1 MKPLE
6 NEILK
11 FIEPVFRFCLKRVS
25 NRHDAEDLAS
35 EIILHVL
42 DGAGKYEI
50 QSFDAWVWRI
60 AHNRYARYC
69 EAKHVRAEFYSEDAL
84 FDLADDYDFVDRL
97 TVTDEYETVFRYLH
111 TLSSQY
117 KNLLV
122 DYYIGELPI
131 RDLSKK
137 YSLPE
142 TTIKW
147 RLNISRRKIKKRIG
161 DHKMDK
167 IYKHINWQTTTCN
180 GALNTGAYL
189 SGQVARAI
197 CETAYEKPLTIEEIS
212 LKTGLPTMYIEDALP
227 HLLYGDAIEQIGSKY
242 AANFI
247 ILRLK
252 DKEQMEKQF
261 APLISDIADYFEKQF
276 TERSRKVT
284 AMHFYG
290 HHFGMAR
297 LGYIALPL
305 VLRAAIRNIMDELPG
320 LAQGPYPP
328 RKDGGYGWFLIEEA
342 KDENDQGGE
351 YNSGCN
357 STDEESS
364 IIYYY
369 HIFKYFCSSI
379 YHNGGTRWL
388 SANRIPQKST
398 NGIIPEGSLSED
410 DIVRL
415 LQRNLIRK
423 DTTGYQLNFA
433 CFTQD
438 QFSEFSGLFRL
449 EDKRIEKLLTNL
461 ILNIREYFQ
470 SFVPK
475 RLERQ
480 INQWVSCFVHS
491 ITGYVTEELIAR
503 GILEKPDREKP
514 LTNGVFYVEGPCI
527 NP

>member
-11 FIEPVFRFCLKRVS
+11 FIEPVYRFCLKRVS

-147 RLNISRRKIKKRIG
+147 RLNISRRKK
-161 DHKMDK
+161 
-167 IYKHINWQTTTCN
+167 
-180 GALNTGAYL
+180 
-189 SGQVARAI
+189 
-197 CETAYEKPLTIEEIS
+197 
-212 LKTGLPTMYIEDALP
+212 
-227 HLLYGDAIEQIGSKY
+227 
-242 AANFI
+242 
-247 ILRLK
+247 
-252 DKEQMEKQF
+252 
-261 APLISDIADYFEKQF
+261 
-276 TERSRKVT
+276 
-284 AMHFYG
+284 
-290 HHFGMAR
+290 
-297 LGYIALPL
+297 
-305 VLRAAIRNIMDELPG
+305 
-320 LAQGPYPP
+320 
-328 RKDGGYGWFLIEEA
+328 
-342 KDENDQGGE
+342 
-351 YNSGCN
+351 
-357 STDEESS
+357 ESS

-369 HIFKYFCSSI
+369 HIFKYFCSNI

-423 DTTGYQLNFA
+423 DTAGYQLNFA

-461 ILNIREYFQ
+461 ISNIREHFQ